1 MENNTFLKAWDLY
14 IADSDEMFTQEEY
27 LAFKNG
33 WICALD
39 FMLDKGRSLW
49 NQATFPESRFS
60 DETLESRQERLNDD
74 WV

>member
-1 MENNTFLKAWDLY
+1 MNDNTFLKAWDLY

-49 NQATFPESRFS
+49 NQATFPESRS
-60 DETLESRQERLNDD
+60 ERLNDD